1 MLMNILTGVQ
11 VVISLLLIVCVLLQA
26 KGGQGWSMSFS
37 GGGGGAYRT
46 RRGAERL
53 IFNSTIAL
61 GILFALMS
69 LVMVML
75 G

>member
-1 MLMNILTGVQ
+1 MVMNILYGVEAI
-11 VVISLLLIVCVLLQA
+11 ISVLLIICVLLQA

-37 GGGGGAYRT
+37 GGGGVYRT
-46 RRGAERL
+46 RRGAEKL

-61 GILFALMS
+61 GILFSLIS

>member
-1 MLMNILTGVQ
+1 MNILYGVQ
-11 VVISLLLIVCVLLQA
+11 AVVSVLLIILVLLQA
-26 KGGQGWSMSFS
+26 KGSQGWSMSFS
-37 GGGGGAYRT
+37 GGGGVYRT

-61 GILFALMS
+61 GIVFSVVS

>member
-1 MLMNILTGVQ
+1 MLKNILTGVQ
-11 VVISLLLIVCVLLQA
+11 VAISLLLIVCVLLQA
-26 KGGQGWSMSFS
+26 KGQGWSMSFS

-46 RRGAERL
+46 RRGAEKL
-53 IFNSTIAL
+53 IFNATIAL

-69 LVMVML
+69 LVLVML

>member
-1 MLMNILTGVQ
+1 MLMTILYCINT
-11 VVISLLLIVCVLLQA
+11 VVCLLLIVSVLLQS

-37 GGGGGAYRT
+37 GGGGVYRT
-46 RRGAERL
+46 RRGAEKL
-53 IFNSTIAL
+53 IFNSTIVL
-61 GILFALMS
+61 GIGFALIS

>member
-1 MLMNILTGVQ
+1 MLMNILYGAQ
-11 VVISLLLIVCVLLQA
+11 AVISVLLIILVLLQA

-37 GGGGGAYRT
+37 GGGGVYRT
-46 RRGAERL
+46 RRGAEKL

-61 GILFALMS
+61 SICFAVVS